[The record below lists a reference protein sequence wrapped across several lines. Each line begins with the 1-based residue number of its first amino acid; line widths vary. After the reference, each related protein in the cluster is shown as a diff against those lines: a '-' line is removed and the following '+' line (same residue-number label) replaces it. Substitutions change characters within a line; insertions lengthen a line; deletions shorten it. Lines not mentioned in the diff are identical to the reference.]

1 MLINQLSSI
10 PDKELQDKI
19 TKARK
24 MLMFHT
30 QMGHHDRITEVKS
43 YVDMLEQESYNRLL
57 NKAPASAKKK
67 KKKILEQTPVDQS
80 LEFGDLNIG
89 NLDDKPEW

>member
-1 MLINQLSSI
+1 MLINQLSSLS
-10 PDKELQDKI
+10 DRELQDKL

-30 QMGHHDRITEVKS
+30 QLGHHDRVTEAKS
-43 YVDMLEQESYNRLL
+43 YVDMLELESYNRLT
-57 NKAPASAKKK
+57 NKTPAASKKK
-67 KKKILEQTPVDQS
+67 KKRAVEQASESTS
-80 LEFGDLNIG
+80 LEFGEINTG

>member
-1 MLINQLSSI
+1 MLINQLSTLT
-10 PDKELQDKI
+10 DKDLQDKI
-19 TKARK
+19 SKARK

-30 QMGHHDRITEVKS
+30 QLGHHDRIIEAKS
-43 YVDMLEQESYNRLL
+43 YVDMLEQESYNRLT
-57 NKAPASAKKK
+57 NKAPAASKKK
-67 KKKILEQTPVDQS
+67 KKKILEQTPIDQT